1 VTGRGSRNLDSW
13 MMGRDRCLQT
23 FHRAMEGAA
32 IGVVEGVMGLFDGLS
47 GAGDEGSSA
56 QIAKLLGLPVILVID
71 GSSFARSAGAV
82 VLGFEQFDPEVRIA
96 GVIFNKVGSPAH
108 YEMLK
113 AGVQEKCRA
122 EVLGYIPRD
131 GKWHMPERHLGLVM
145 AAEREALQETI
156 GQLAH
161 QIAQTVSVDKIIQ
174 YAISGQTHRSA
185 PTVYSAHPLPPDPG
199 TLIPKIGI
207 ARDEAF
213 CFCYQDN
220 LDMLEQCGAELVFF
234 SPLHDTRLPDV
245 AGLYLPGGYPELHA
259 EALSENTA
267 MRTAIAA
274 FCAGGRPVYAEC
286 GGFLYL
292 LEALTDLDGN
302 SHAMA
307 GVFPFQAGMLP
318 RLQRLGY
325 VEAAALPGHPYLGA
339 GEKIRGHEFHY
350 SAISDMPAR
359 IQHTCRVT
367 RRKDKAE
374 FAEGFLVNNTL
385 AGYMHLHFA
394 SNPGFAENFVSSCR
408 QAPPS

>member
-1 VTGRGSRNLDSW
+1 MATE
-13 MMGRDRCLQT
+13 
-23 FHRAMEGAA
+23 RA
-32 IGVVEGVMGLFDGLS
+32 
-47 GAGDEGSSA
+47 
-56 QIAKLLGLPVILVID
+56 
-71 GSSFARSAGAV
+71 
-82 VLGFEQFDPEVRIA
+82 
-96 GVIFNKVGSPAH
+96 
-108 YEMLK
+108 
-113 AGVQEKCRA
+113 
-122 EVLGYIPRD
+122 
-131 GKWHMPERHLGLVM
+131 
-145 AAEREALQETI
+145 ALQETI

-161 QIAQTVSVDKIIQ
+161 QIAQTVNVDKIIQ

-185 PTVYSAHPLPPDPG
+185 PTVYIAHPLPPDPG

-220 LDMLEQCGAELVFF
+220 LDLLRQVGAELVFF
-234 SPLHDTRLPDV
+234 SPLHDAQLPDV

-259 EALSENTA
+259 EALSKNTT
-267 MRTAIAA
+267 MRKAIAS
-274 FCAGGRPVYAEC
+274 FCAGGRPAYAEC

-292 LEALTDLDGN
+292 LEALTDLDGS

-307 GVFPFQAGMLP
+307 GVFPVQARMLP

-325 VEAAALPGHPYLGA
+325 VEVAALPGHPYLA
-339 GEKIRGHEFHY
+339 EGEKIRGHEFHY

-359 IQHTCRVT
+359 IQRTCRVT

-374 FAEGFLVNNTL
+374 FAEGFRLYNTL

-394 SNPGFAENFVSSCR
+394 SNPGFAEHFVGSCR